1 MDTRLSPL
9 DSTLLTIPEIV
20 DFHATHNTNNPW
32 FVFLSKDSPEELVS
46 ISYHEMAQT
55 SHRIAHRMRPNRE
68 GPDGEVVVLLV
79 NTDAIL
85 YIAVVVGLIRAG
97 LVPYPVSPRNSPQGV
112 CHILETVSC
121 TRIIAHT
128 PTAALAGRVQRDM
141 HAKGVTLRV
150 DELPSLSETFPK
162 FGGDANAAAAEV
174 QPYPPPGKPVDVR
187 TPVLYLHSSGS
198 TGYPKSIHFT
208 HRRMLQWIARDY
220 FSQDGVRYGTMG
232 LASFHSLGI
241 VLQLIHPLATGA
253 EVVVYTPQYPA
264 PPVVAH
270 PQNAYEVAKLAKC
283 NALTVPPSFI
293 DTKPSPLSKAW
304 LHSQEILEY
313 LKTLNVLMFGG
324 GPLAVS
330 TGDKLV
336 QMGVRLHSSYGST
349 EIGDSYVAWGE
360 IPAISYEPDP
370 NWAWFHA
377 PPNAPNIKWDPQGDG
392 TYELVVY
399 ETDDY
404 DLPVHNVPGERAY
417 ATSDLVEPHPTKPN
431 LWRIV
436 GRKDD
441 VIILSTGEKIVPVSQ
456 EGYISASPLVSGCI
470 MFGREREQPGIIV
483 EPQPAY
489 AVDPNDMAALAKF
502 RNKIWTHVEEA
513 NAQVP
518 GFAKI
523 FKEMI
528 LVTDP
533 DKPLPRAAKRTII
546 RNQALAVYK
555 EKIEQLYETISAST
569 DSQGINPPRSW
580 KAADLEPWLTEQ
592 AESFVSHGRPIALA
606 VDLLSATFFRN
617 RIIGALRASG
627 TPRVRRAAQ
636 HVPANLVFERPSIQ
650 QFASALAALVDQS
663 ADADAQRSPAD
674 EIRGM
679 IAKYTADM
687 PRARAGKAVDVGAV
701 PVVLLT
707 GSTGN
712 IGSHILACL
721 LAEPR
726 IARVYA
732 LNRPSADPH
741 GRLAAAFRE
750 RGLPEKALDDP
761 RLVSLV
767 GDVTHERFGL
777 DEAQYNDIL
786 ASATHVIHNAWTVN
800 FKLALQSFEDQV
812 AGVRKLVD
820 IAAATDRPLRL
831 LVTSSIGVANA
842 WNPAEGPVPEQL
854 LSNPGSAAGTGYAA
868 SKYVVEHILS
878 AARGKGVPATAV
890 RMGQVCGPKETGAW
904 GTTEWMPFLTKSSV
918 VLGCLPALS
927 GSVTWVPL
935 DAIGEAYVDWVLAQ
949 DALPALVNVV
959 HPRPTTWD
967 VVLHGLRQELG
978 DNLPVVPLEEW
989 VMKLEERAK
998 NPSAEDL
1005 VQIPALKIT
1014 EFFCSL
1020 VRPAAA
1026 RDGAGAAGAERLMGL
1041 AYETVALS
1049 RSSPTMRELQPMSAE
1064 HARAWVRF
1072 WKAKGFIAT
1081 SDCLVMH
1088 DGSRQTLRPTL
1099 QTSLTHRHGHCNG
1112 LAITLDATEQADW
1125 ILRDGQGKG
1134 GEYLQEL
1141 MAACAS
1147 RASTR
1152 QGRGSTKT
1160 PLRR

>member
-1 MDTRLSPL
+1 MDTHLPPL
-9 DSTLLTIPEIV
+9 DGTLLTILDIV
-20 DFHATHNTNNPW
+20 DFHATHNANNPW
-32 FVFLSKDSPEELVS
+32 FIFLSKDSPEELVP
-46 ISYHEMAQT
+46 ISHHEMAQA

-68 GPDGEVVVLLV
+68 GPDAEVVVLLV

-85 YIAVVVGLIRAG
+85 CIAVILGLIRAG
-97 LVPYPVSPRNSPQGV
+97 LVPYPISPRNSPQGV

-128 PTAALAGRVQRDM
+128 PTAALAEQVQSGM
-141 HAKGVTLRV
+141 QAKGVKLRV
-150 DELPSLSETFPK
+150 DELPSLLETFPK
-162 FGGDANAAAAEV
+162 LGRDANAIAAEV
-174 QPYPPPGKPVDVR
+174 QLYPPPGKPVDVR

-232 LASFHSLGI
+232 LASFHTLGI
-241 VLQLIHPLATGA
+241 MLQLIHPLATGA
-253 EVVVYTPQYPA
+253 EVVVYTPQYPE

-283 NALTVPPSFI
+283 NALAVSPSFI
-293 DTKPSPLSKAW
+293 EAW
-304 LHSQEILEY
+304 LHSKEILEY

-336 QMGVRLHSSYGST
+336 QMGVRLHSGYGST
-349 EIGDSYVAWGE
+349 EIGNAYVAWGE
-360 IPAISYEPDP
+360 IPAISHEPDP

-377 PPNAPNIKWDPQGDG
+377 SPNTPNVKWDPQGDG

-399 ETDDY
+399 ETDNY

-456 EGYISASPLVSGCI
+456 EGYIAASPLVSGCM

-483 EPQPAY
+483 EPQPAH
-489 AVDPNDMAALAKF
+489 AVDPNDMAALAEF

-513 NAQVP
+513 NAQAP

-533 DKPLPRAAKRTII
+533 DKSLPRAAKRTII
-546 RNQALAVYK
+546 RNQALAIYK

-569 DSQGINPPRSW
+569 DNQDISPPRSW
-580 KAADLEPWLTEQ
+580 EAADLEPWLTEQ

-606 VDLLSATFFRN
+606 IDLFQQGFDRQVTLSATFYRN

-627 TPRVRRAAQ
+627 TLRVRQAAQ
-636 HVPANLVFERPSIQ
+636 RVPANLVFECPSVQ
-650 QFASALAALVDQS
+650 QLASALAALVDQS
-663 ADADAQRSPAD
+663 ADTRAQRSPAD
-674 EIRGM
+674 EIREM
-679 IAKYTADM
+679 IAKYTTDM
-687 PRARAGKAVDVGAV
+687 SRARVGKAADVGAV

-800 FKLALQSFEDQV
+800 FKLALQSFEDQA

-820 IAAATDRPLRL
+820 IAAAIERPVRL

-842 WNPAEGPVPEQL
+842 WNPAEGPVPEQP
-854 LSNPGSAAGTGYAA
+854 LSNPESGAGTGYAA

-878 AARGKGVPATAV
+878 AAREKDVLATAV

-927 GSVTWVPL
+927 GSVAWVPL

-949 DALPALVNVV
+949 DALPALINVV

-978 DNLPVVPLEEW
+978 GNLPVVSLEEW

-1005 VQIPALKIT
+1005 VQIPALKIM
-1014 EFFCSL
+1014 EFFRSL

-1026 RDGAGAAGAERLMGL
+1026 RDGAGAAGAEGPMGL
-1041 AYETVALS
+1041 AYETAALP

-1072 WKAKGFIAT
+1072 WKAKGFIA
-1081 SDCLVMH
+1081 
-1088 DGSRQTLRPTL
+1088 
-1099 QTSLTHRHGHCNG
+1099 
-1112 LAITLDATEQADW
+1112 
-1125 ILRDGQGKG
+1125 
-1134 GEYLQEL
+1134 
-1141 MAACAS
+1141 
-1147 RASTR
+1147 
-1152 QGRGSTKT
+1152 
-1160 PLRR
+1160 